1 MNPRERFNAIMN
13 FEPVDRGLFTPFFWP
28 WESTVDR
35 WRTEGLGDGHWA
47 EQFGFDVTNDHAA
60 EFTIVPAK
68 TYVFPFYEREVLAE
82 EPGRSL
88 IRDKSG
94 VTKYIRTDGKTMVQF
109 QSWPVCDEASWEEF
123 KQRLD
128 PDTPGRLGDNWA
140 QKVAKFKDRDYVMGI
155 GDLPVGLFSCI
166 REFMGAENVFM
177 ACALKPDFVRS
188 MAEHL
193 ADFWLK
199 LFTRIAKDVEIDFF
213 YIWELVC
220 NNKGPMI
227 SPDMFRDLFLPSY
240 KKLIGG
246 CKEAGIKNIWY
257 DGQGNCNEM
266 LPIMIEAGVTGTL
279 PLEVHAGMDIVEV
292 RQKYPRLQCV
302 GGMERMALVR
312 GKADIDE
319 QLARVAP
326 IVAKGGYLPTI
337 DHQVSSDVP
346 WDNFCYFIEGLKRI
360 ISVEINP

>member
-1 MNPRERFNAIMN
+1 MNARERFNAVMN

-28 WESTVDR
+28 WEATVER
-35 WRTEGLGDGHWA
+35 WRGEGLGDMHWA
-47 EQFGFDVTNDHAA
+47 EPFGFDVSNDHAA

-68 TYVFPFYEREVLAE
+68 SYVFPFYEREVLEE
-82 EPGRSL
+82 EPGRAL

-94 VTKYIRTDGKTMVQF
+94 VTKYIRTDGQTMVQF
-109 QSWPVCDEASWEEF
+109 QSWPVTDQASWEEF

-128 PDTPGRLGDNWA
+128 PDTQGRFSPDWA
-140 QKVAKFKDRDYVMGI
+140 EKVAKFKTRDYVMGI

-166 REFMGAENVFM
+166 REF
-177 ACALKPDFVRS
+177 VRS

-193 ADFWLK
+193 ADFWLR
-199 LFTRIAKDVEIDFF
+199 LFTKIARDVEIDFF

-266 LPIMIEAGVTGTL
+266 LPIMIEAGITGTL
-279 PLEVHAGMDIVEV
+279 PLEVHAGVDIVQV
-292 RQKYPRLQCV
+292 RQAYPKLQCV

-326 IVAKGGYLPTI
+326 LVAKGGYLPTI

-346 WDNFCYFIEGLKRI
+346 WDNFCHFIEGLKRI
-360 ISVEINP
+360 ISVPINP